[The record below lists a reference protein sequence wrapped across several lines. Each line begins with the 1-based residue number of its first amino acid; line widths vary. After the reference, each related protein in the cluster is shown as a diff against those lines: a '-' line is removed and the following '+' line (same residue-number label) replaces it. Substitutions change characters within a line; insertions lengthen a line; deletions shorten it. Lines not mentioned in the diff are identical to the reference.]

1 MCAKAN
7 KDTRSRRELLAE
19 MEALSAR
26 LDEAEQ
32 TLEAIRSGDVDALL
46 VSGPDGDRI
55 FSLTGAELT
64 YRLIV
69 ETMNEA
75 ALTVDL
81 DKTILFC
88 NQRFCD
94 LVRRPMTDIIGR
106 KLTAFVGPAQQQPLR
121 TLLEDARTGPVQ
133 RRLTLW
139 DADGNAVS
147 VLLATSLLAA
157 DGNASI
163 CMVASDLTELEAQA
177 SSIRVLSEQQQAL
190 EESRA
195 ELQAANTSLRD
206 SRRAVLS
213 VAEEAIAA
221 RRQAEETS
229 VELRREIAERKR
241 AEAELHQLEEQFRT
255 LADSI
260 PNLAWWANG
269 DGYIKWYN
277 RRWYEYT
284 GTTPAQMEGWGW
296 QSVHDPLVLPKVL
309 ERWRA
314 SIATGEPFEIEFPLR
329 GADGTFR
336 TFLTRAIPL
345 KDSAGIV
352 FRWFGTNTD
361 ISTLK
366 QVEEALKESR
376 RRLSDIYASMSEGM
390 ALHEIV
396 YDNSGRAVDYLI
408 TEVNPAFE
416 NITGIRRSNAAG
428 MKATAVYGKDEAPYL
443 DIYSQVA
450 SDGKPVSFETYYPS
464 MDKYFLI
471 SVFSP
476 RRGNFATI
484 FQDITARKLAEE
496 ALKKLN
502 EELENRVALRTAELR
517 EKDQMLLLQSR
528 QAAMGEMIGNI
539 AHQWRQPLNTLGLA
553 IQQISQF
560 YDLGDL
566 NRESLDHSVGTSM
579 ELIKHMSKTINDFRN
594 YFRPDKEKA
603 EFNVNE
609 AITNTVSLIEE
620 SFNTLHIGI
629 EVVAQD
635 DPSILGYRNEFAQA
649 LLNILNNARDALM
662 EKQIKNP
669 RMTITI
675 NREDGR
681 AVITIS
687 DNAGGVPDEIMGK
700 IFDPYFTTKG
710 PQDGTG
716 VGLFMAKAIIEKN
729 MGGRLVAR
737 NAGEGAE
744 FRIEV

>member
-1 MCAKAN
+1 MSTKAN
-7 KDTRSRRELLAE
+7 KDTRSRRELIEE
-19 MEALSAR
+19 MEALRAR

-32 TLEAIRSGDVDALL
+32 TLDAIRSGDVDALL

-94 LVRRPMTDIIGR
+94 LVKRPMSDIIGQ
-106 KLTAFVGPAQQQPLR
+106 KLTAFAGPAQQQPLR
-121 TLLEDARTGPVQ
+121 TLLEDARTRPVQ

-139 DADGNAVS
+139 DADGDAVS
-147 VLLATSLLAA
+147 VLLAASLLAA

-163 CMVASDLTELEAQA
+163 CLVASDLTELEAQA
-177 SSIRVLSEQQQAL
+177 SSIRVLREQQQAL

-195 ELQAANTSLRD
+195 ELLAANTSLRD

-213 VAEEAIAA
+213 VAEDAIFA

-229 VELRREIAERKR
+229 VELRREVAERKQ
-241 AEAELHQLEEQFRT
+241 AEQALRESESLYRSIGESIDYGVWVCAPDGRNTYASESFLKMVGITQEQCSDF
-255 LADSI
+255 
-260 PNLAWWANG
+260 
-269 DGYIKWYN
+269 
-277 RRWYEYT
+277 
-284 GTTPAQMEGWGW
+284 GWGNTLHPDDAERTIAAW
-296 QSVHDPLVLPKVL
+296 QECVRTGSNWDIEHRFRSIDGQWRYVLARGVPVKN
-309 ERWRA
+309 EQ
-314 SIATGEPFEIEFPLR
+314 GEIMCW
-329 GADGTFR
+329 
-336 TFLTRAIPL
+336 
-345 KDSAGIV
+345 AGI
-352 FRWFGTNTD
+352 NLD
-361 ISTLK
+361 ITERK
-366 QVEEALKESR
+366 QAEEALKESR

-390 ALHEIV
+390 VLHEIV
-396 YDNSGRAVDYLI
+396 YDDSGRAVDYLI

-416 NITGIRRSNAAG
+416 NITGIRRRDAVG
-428 MKATAVYGKDEAPYL
+428 KKATAVYDKDEAPYL

-450 SDGKPVSFETYYPS
+450 SDGNPVSFETHYPS
-464 MDKYFLI
+464 MDKFFLI

-476 RRGNFATI
+476 GRGQFATI
-484 FQDITARKLAEE
+484 FQDVTARKLAEE
-496 ALKKLN
+496 SLKKLN

-553 IQQISQF
+553 IQQILQF
-560 YDLGDL
+560 YDIGELNGDYL
-566 NRESLDHSVGTSM
+566 EQSVGTSM
-579 ELIKHMSKTINDFRN
+579 ELIRHMSKTIDDFRN
-594 YFRPDKEKA
+594 YFKPDKEKA
-603 EFNVNE
+603 EFKVNE
-609 AITNTVSLIEE
+609 AIVNTVSLIED
-620 SFNTLHIGI
+620 SFKNQHIGI
-629 EVVAQD
+629 EVIATD
-635 DPSILGYRNEFAQA
+635 DPTILGFRNEFAQA

-662 EKQIKNP
+662 ERQPRNP
-669 RMTITI
+669 RVAITI
-675 NREDGR
+675 CREGDR

-687 DNAGGVPDEIMGK
+687 DNAGGVPEEIMGK

-710 PQDGTG
+710 PQEGTG
-716 VGLFMAKAIIEKN
+716 VGLFMSKAIIEKN
-729 MGGRLVAR
+729 MGGRLAAR

>member
-1 MCAKAN
+1 MSAKAN
-7 KDTRSRRELLAE
+7 KDTRSRRELIEE
-19 MEALSAR
+19 MEALRAR

-32 TLEAIRSGDVDALL
+32 TLDAIRSGDVDALL

-94 LVRRPMTDIIGR
+94 LVKRPMSDIIGQ
-106 KLTAFVGPAQQQPLR
+106 KLTAFAGPAQQQPLR
-121 TLLEDARTGPVQ
+121 TLLEDARTRPVQ

-139 DADGNAVS
+139 DADGDAVS
-147 VLLATSLLAA
+147 VLLAASLLAA

-163 CMVASDLTELEAQA
+163 CLVASDLTELEAQA
-177 SSIRVLSEQQQAL
+177 SSIRVLREQQQAL

-195 ELQAANTSLRD
+195 ELLAANTSLRD

-213 VAEEAIAA
+213 VAEDAITA
-221 RRQAEETS
+221 RMQAEERS
-229 VELRREIAERKR
+229 EELRREVAERKR
-241 AEAELHQLEEQFRT
+241 AEQALRESESLYRSIGESIDYGVWVCAPDGRNTYASESFLKMVGITQEQCSDF
-255 LADSI
+255 
-260 PNLAWWANG
+260 
-269 DGYIKWYN
+269 
-277 RRWYEYT
+277 
-284 GTTPAQMEGWGW
+284 GWGNTLHPDDAERTIAAW
-296 QSVHDPLVLPKVL
+296 QECVRTGSNWDIEHRFRSIDGQWRYVLARGVPVKN
-309 ERWRA
+309 EQ
-314 SIATGEPFEIEFPLR
+314 GEIMCW
-329 GADGTFR
+329 
-336 TFLTRAIPL
+336 
-345 KDSAGIV
+345 AGI
-352 FRWFGTNTD
+352 NLD
-361 ISTLK
+361 ITERK
-366 QVEEALKESR
+366 QAEEALKESR

-390 ALHEIV
+390 VLHEIV
-396 YDNSGRAVDYLI
+396 YDDSGRAVDYLI

-416 NITGIRRSNAAG
+416 NITGIRRRDAVG
-428 MKATAVYGKDEAPYL
+428 KKATAVYDKDEAPYL

-450 SDGKPVSFETYYPS
+450 SDGNPVSFETHYPS
-464 MDKYFLI
+464 MDKFFLI

-476 RRGNFATI
+476 GRGQFATI
-484 FQDITARKLAEE
+484 FQDVTARKLAEE
-496 ALKKLN
+496 SLKKLN

-553 IQQISQF
+553 IQQILQF
-560 YDLGDL
+560 YDIGELNGDYL
-566 NRESLDHSVGTSM
+566 EQSVGTSM
-579 ELIKHMSKTINDFRN
+579 ELIRHMSKTIDDFRN
-594 YFRPDKEKA
+594 YFKPDKEKA
-603 EFNVNE
+603 EFKVNE
-609 AITNTVSLIEE
+609 AIVNTVSLIED
-620 SFNTLHIGI
+620 SFKNQHIGI
-629 EVVAQD
+629 EVIATD
-635 DPSILGYRNEFAQA
+635 DPTILGFRNEFAQA

-662 EKQIKNP
+662 ERQPRNP
-669 RMTITI
+669 RVAITI
-675 NREDGR
+675 CREGDR

-687 DNAGGVPDEIMGK
+687 DNAGGVPEEIMGK

-710 PQDGTG
+710 PQEGTG
-716 VGLFMAKAIIEKN
+716 VGLFMSKAIIEKN
-729 MGGRLVAR
+729 MGGRLAAR